1 MFNDPIISEIRN
13 NRLKL
18 EAEFQN
24 DSQKY
29 YDHLLEIQKKYS
41 NRLVRRQPKPALKLT
56 KVV

>member
-1 MFNDPIISEIRN
+1 MFNDPIISEIRK